1 MPLAV
6 AIVSAEFLATLP
18 LLIMIWVFVSS
29 AGALSEELPKYQDR
43 LTAQI
48 TTGLDDAIA
57 RMVPEEQRDQVRQEL
72 TQGILPNLIQ
82 TGAGFVQQTIA
93 ALTSAMGTFVLTLIL
108 SAFMLFEARHFK
120 EKIAEAFGTS
130 TDFMSDLQGIASDVR
145 RYVVAKTFVSAVTA
159 LSVFIFLEFMEVD
172 FAPLWGLLAFP
183 LIYPDSRGLGGSV
196 PPVIRALI
204 DPTHTTLSVVG
215 VTIGLMVINGAIGM
229 VIDPRYVGNAV
240 RLSPLVVF
248 MSMLVWGLLWG
259 PIGMILAVPIMVCVK
274 VVSSRIPGLEPVGIM
289 LKG

>member
-1 MPLAV
+1 
-6 AIVSAEFLATLP
+6 
-18 LLIMIWVFVSS
+18 MIWVFVSS

-130 TDFMSDLQGIASDVR
+130 TDFMKDLQGIASDVR
-145 RYVVAKTFVSAVTA
+145 RYVVAKTFVSAITA

-183 LIYPDSRGLGGSV
+183 LNFIPTVGALVASV
-196 PPVIRALI
+196 PPVILALI

-215 VTIGLMVINGAIGM
+215 VTIGLMVINGALAWCSTGM
-229 VIDPRYVGNAV
+229 SAMRSGF
-240 RLSPLVVF
+240 SPVVF